1 MHPKFLPK
9 KSWKKCMA
17 LIVKCLK
24 IIPLVITEIAM
35 GIETFIE
42 PFKYDFMVRSLITAI
57 LSGIMLPALG
67 SFTINKNMGFMAD
80 AMAHA
85 TLPIIAVGVFFGF
98 SISVLGVPAAI
109 LIALFLG
116 FIIKNTE
123 VGEDTAIGI
132 IFSSFFA
139 LGFILIAVFN
149 VSINLEDLLFGQI
162 LAVSTFD
169 VLVVLGLSTIVL
181 GTLVIF
187 FKQLL
192 FYSFDPVGAQVRGLN
207 VSFLNYLFLIILSLA
222 IIGSLQTV
230 GIILVLSMLII
241 PAAAAKLLVKTF
253 FNSIMVSIIFGVIA
267 AISGLYL
274 SYYFNLPSGP
284 SMSLVST
291 GIFIL
296 AFILSK
302 FINPIFTYLN
312 IEIR

>member
-1 MHPKFLPK
+1 
-9 KSWKKCMA
+9 
-17 LIVKCLK
+17 
-24 IIPLVITEIAM
+24 M
-35 GIETFIE
+35 GIENLLE
-42 PFKYDFMVRSLITAI
+42 PFKYDFMIRSLITAA

-67 SFTINKNMGFMAD
+67 SFTINRNMGFMAD

-85 TLPIIAVGVFFGF
+85 TLPVIAIGVFFGL
-98 SISVLGVPAAI
+98 SISVLGAPAAI
-109 LIALFLG
+109 LIALLLG

-139 LGFILIAVFN
+139 LGFILISVFN

-169 VLVVLGLSTIVL
+169 VFIVFGLFIIVMSIFL
-181 GTLVIF
+181 IF

-192 FYSFDPVGAQVRGLN
+192 FYSFDPIGAKVRGLN

-241 PAAAAKLLVKTF
+241 PSAAAKLITKTF
-253 FNSIMVSIIFGVIA
+253 VNSIIISIVFGLVA
-267 AISGLYL
+267 SVSGLYL
-274 SYYFNLPSGP
+274 SYFFNLPSGP
-284 SMSLVST
+284 SMSIVATL
-291 GIFIL
+291 IFIITFL
-296 AFILSK
+296 ISK
-302 FINPIFTYLN
+302 LVNPVLTYLN
-312 IEIR
+312 LDI